1 MRKLNLAENLLTS
14 STNINHRNYPELTE
28 LNLRKNRIKVLN
40 EIKLPKLLHL
50 FLENNEIKGNEAQ
63 LFLSLKEK
71 NANLNEKLKIGINAE
86 KR

>member
-71 NANLNEKLKIGINAE
+71 NATLNEKLKIGINAE